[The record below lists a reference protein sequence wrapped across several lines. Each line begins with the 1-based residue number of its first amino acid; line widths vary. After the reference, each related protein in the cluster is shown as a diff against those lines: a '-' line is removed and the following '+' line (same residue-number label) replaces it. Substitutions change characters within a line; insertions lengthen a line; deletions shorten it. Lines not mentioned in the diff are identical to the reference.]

1 MRSVALFMSLSVALT
16 QAATRR
22 VTVLVNFEKPHSDVS
37 VKALQHELTELLEP
51 VGVTVD
57 LMLKSD
63 IPKNPEFSELAV
75 FEMKGSCS
83 MDNVPARYPARYGDL
98 PDERG
103 PLAMSYSSDG
113 QILHF
118 GEVECDR
125 VRQCLQR
132 VTGRTEPEKHQVAYG
147 KALGI
152 VIVHELYHM
161 IAGAKAHTKI
171 GLTKESLSAEEL
183 LDSKLSLPRMVL
195 EALRR
200 GLTYRQ

>member
-1 MRSVALFMSLSVALT
+1 MRSVALFLLFVASS

-22 VTVLVNFEKPHSDVS
+22 VTVLVNFEKPHSEVS

-83 MDNVPARYPARYGDL
+83 MSNTPRSFDDL

-103 PLAMSYSSDG
+103 PLAMSYTSDG
-113 QILHF
+113 QVLHF

-132 VTGRTEPEKHQVAYG
+132 ITGRSEPEKHQAAYG

-161 IAGAKAHTKI
+161 IAGAKGHTKG

-183 LDSKLSLPRMVL
+183 LDSKLSLPRLVL
-195 EALRR
+195 DALKR
-200 GLTYRQ
+200 GLTYHQ

>member
-1 MRSVALFMSLSVALT
+1 MRSVALFMSLFVALT

-83 MDNVPARYPARYGDL
+83 MDGLPGRYNDL

>member
-1 MRSVALFMSLSVALT
+1 MRSVALFISLFVAFS

-37 VKALQHELTELLEP
+37 VRALQHELTDLLEP
-51 VGVTVD
+51 VGVAVD

-63 IPKNPEFSELAV
+63 LQKNSEFSELAV

-83 MDNVPARYPARYGDL
+83 MDSFPSRYNDL

-103 PLAMSYSSDG
+103 PLAMSYASDG

-132 VTGRTEPEKHQVAYG
+132 VTGRSEPEKHQAAYG

-161 IAGAKAHTKI
+161 IAGAKAHTKG

-183 LDSKLSLPRMVL
+183 LNSNLSLPRMVL
-195 EALRR
+195 DALRR
-200 GLTYRQ
+200 GLTYRP